1 MALPYAGII
10 QVRFR
15 GLLHNGNSQYHT
27 PLAISHYH
35 TRPLMDLQPDE
46 LSAFGRGLIAR
57 PVLRIPLGPE
67 LG

>member
-15 GLLHNGNSQYHT
+15 GLLRNGNSQYHT

-35 TRPLMDLQPDE
+35 TRPLMDLQ
-46 LSAFGRGLIAR
+46 LSGQRAFGRGLIAR
-57 PVLRIPLGPE
+57 PVLRILLGPE
-67 LG
+67 LD